1 MTGRSSLLAAT
12 TGAVGVLRAISL
24 AEVLDEAALQ
34 VRIDRKYLVPI
45 DAFIEMTHRLRH
57 RFSVLDIE
65 GRRSFNYESVYFDSA
80 DYRLYREHVQRRR
93 RRYKV
98 RTRAYLDSGECTFE
112 VKLKGGRSETVKARM
127 PYELGDRSRL
137 TGEALEF
144 LGDQLRTEYGAPEA
158 GELVPALTTA
168 YRRTTLVDRADHA
181 RLTCDI
187 DLLFHHGPSSTG
199 GEVAAVR
206 GPVGAVLVESKTAGR
221 AGEADRVLRDLG
233 IRPIQVSKYCV
244 AAALLNPHL
253 RANPWH
259 RTLRQLQAA

>member
-1 MTGRSSLLAAT
+1 MTARSSLLAAT
-12 TGAVGVLRAISL
+12 TGAVGVLRTISL

-45 DAFIEMTHRLRH
+45 NAFIEMTDRLRH
-57 RFSVLDIE
+57 RFAVLDID

-127 PYELGDRSRL
+127 PYGLDDRSRL
-137 TGEALEF
+137 TAEALTF
-144 LGDQLRTEYGAPEA
+144 LGDQLRTEYGVPEA
-158 GELVPALTTA
+158 RDLAPALTTT

-187 DLLFHHGPSSTG
+187 DLVFHRSPSAPDS
-199 GEVAAVR
+199 VR

-233 IRPIQVSKYCV
+233 VRPIQVSKYCV

-259 RTLRQLQAA
+259 RTLRHLQAA

>member
-12 TGAVGVLRAISL
+12 TGAIRELRAVSL

-45 DAFIEMTHRLRH
+45 NAFIEMTDRLRH
-57 RFSVLDIE
+57 RFAVLDID
-65 GRRSFNYESVYFDSA
+65 GRRSFKYESVYFDSA

-127 PYELGDRSRL
+127 PYGLDDRARL

-144 LGDQLRTEYGAPEA
+144 LGDQLRTEYGVSEA
-158 GELVPALTTA
+158 GDLVPALTTT
-168 YRRTTLVDRADHA
+168 YRRTTLVDRGDHA

-187 DLLFHHGPSSTG
+187 DLLFHHGPSG
-199 GEVAAVR
+199 GGDVEVVR

-221 AGEADRVLRDLG
+221 AGVADRVLRDLG

-244 AAALLNPHL
+244 AAALLNPGL